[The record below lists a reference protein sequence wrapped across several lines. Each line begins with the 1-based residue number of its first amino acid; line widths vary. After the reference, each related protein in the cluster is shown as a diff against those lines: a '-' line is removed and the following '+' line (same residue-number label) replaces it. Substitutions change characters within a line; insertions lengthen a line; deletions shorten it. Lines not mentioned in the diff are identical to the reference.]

1 MELLLNIKGQVNKM
15 EKLTKHE
22 LLKRLDNEFYD
33 LDFRIKTNATKGVVA
48 TVLFYEDKEEW
59 ATIEEKEDA

>member
-33 LDFRIKTNATKGVVA
+33 LDFRIETSATKGVVA
-48 TVLFYEDKEEW
+48 IVHFYEDK
-59 ATIEEKEDA
+59 IEEEETE

>member
-1 MELLLNIKGQVNKM
+1 MKDINTLP
-15 EKLTKHE
+15 EKEKAKLDIHE

-33 LDFRIKTNATKGVVA
+33 LDFRIETSATKGVVA